1 MARKVVVSL
10 ALVVAVIVFIS
21 SSAEASEG
29 NTMRF
34 GLFETSKVSED
45 TPPANEYKRPCNPT
59 VQCRGRRLLG
69 STPIPQISSHGLQ
82 HRVGKGN

>member
-1 MARKVVVSL
+1 MARKVVVGL
-10 ALVVAVIVFIS
+10 ALVVAVSIFLAS
-21 SSAEASEG
+21 FAEASDG
-29 NTMRF
+29 KPMRSGVF
-34 GLFETSKVSED
+34 ATSKLSED

-69 STPIPQISSHGLQ
+69 STAIPQISSHGLQ